1 MLTSSIASPSKLGK
15 KQSGSVCLLSGSVT
29 RLQQPVSHLTERL
42 CCEET
47 RRIVAVSQ
55 RPQFLHGT
63 NIDLGCMCQD
73 QTTSTVDWH
82 HLLTLPAH
90 AALRPNPLYSTSV
103 RHEPAETAGR
113 KQLIPQCSAGL
124 RSGLHN
130 LSQTGEPIHPT
141 PFGANGAGLEGGL
154 WSQTVEVTAGG
165 GTSQHLSA
173 LTSSPLT
180 GRCGRPRL
188 SPSRCLHTW
197 CSSCN
202 HSRDSLAVFLRP
214 LTPPGA

>member
-1 MLTSSIASPSKLGK
+1 M
-15 KQSGSVCLLSGSVT
+15 
-29 RLQQPVSHLTERL
+29 
-42 CCEET
+42 
-47 RRIVAVSQ
+47 SQ

-73 QTTSTVDWH
+73 RTTSTVDWH
-82 HLLTLPAH
+82 HLLTLPPH
-90 AALRPNPLYSTSV
+90 AALRPNPVYSTSV

-130 LSQTGEPIHPT
+130 LSQTVEPIHPT

-165 GTSQHLSA
+165 GTSQATSLCIDIVSTDEEVREAPPLSF
-173 LTSSPLT
+173 T
-180 GRCGRPRL
+180 CGAAAATTVRT
-188 SPSRCLHTW
+188 H
-197 CSSCN
+197 
-202 HSRDSLAVFLRP
+202 
-214 LTPPGA
+214 